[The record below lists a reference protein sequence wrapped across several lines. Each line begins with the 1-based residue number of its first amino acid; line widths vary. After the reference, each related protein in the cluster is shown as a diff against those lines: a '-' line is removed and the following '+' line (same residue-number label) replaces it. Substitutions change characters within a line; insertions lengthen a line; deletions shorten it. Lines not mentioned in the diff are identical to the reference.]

1 MRPQWY
7 AVSQLPFD
15 AMWADDKHWL
25 PRVLAGEKIV
35 ADFAFDTTDA
45 DFLSIS
51 IKPL

>member
-35 ADFAFDTTDA
+35 ADFAFDPTDA